1 MLLRKSSDVVDF
13 KKIKIMFYLVLLLDL
28 MLGDNSLSE
37 WNSATLQYGSIQ
49 ALLDM
54 KCTKSTEIIFVLD

>member
-1 MLLRKSSDVVDF
+1 
-13 KKIKIMFYLVLLLDL
+13 MFYLVLLLDL